1 MAENTELFINAE
13 TQAEK
18 TVKPQTRPGVVK
30 EDTLLERLTSV
41 VKAKVERQP
50 VYLDVPERPGVSI
63 KVSPNITQN
72 QMRQWRKQSGEDSR
86 NGMDATKFASLVIGA
101 TTIGICLNGE
111 EVNDED
117 GYEINFASDKMWA
130 MTDTTRSLDSVR
142 AFFGVDPHIEAAA
155 LAILDAAGYSDT
167 VETVD
172 PTKESSTN

>member
-1 MAENTELFINAE
+1 MAENTELFTSTEA
-13 TQAEK
+13 QVEK
-18 TVKPQTRPGVVK
+18 STRPQTRNSTVK
-30 EDTLLERLTSV
+30 EETLLERLTSV

-111 EVNDED
+111 QVNDDD
-117 GYEINFASDKMWA
+117 GYEINFASDKMWE

>member
-1 MAENTELFINAE
+1 MADSTELFTTSDTAPK
-13 TQAEK
+13 QPAK
-18 TVKPQTRPGVVK
+18 AVKAT
-30 EDTLLERLTSV
+30 EETLLDKLTSV
-41 VKAKVERQP
+41 IKQKVERP
-50 VYLDVPERPGVSI
+50 VVHLDVPERPGVTI

-86 NGMDATKFASLVIGA
+86 NGMDATKFACLVIGS
-101 TTIGICLNGE
+101 TTVGICLNGE
-111 EVNDED
+111 EVHDEE
-117 GYEINFASDKMWA
+117 GYEINFASDKMWE
-130 MTDTTRSLDSVR
+130 MTETSRSLDAVR